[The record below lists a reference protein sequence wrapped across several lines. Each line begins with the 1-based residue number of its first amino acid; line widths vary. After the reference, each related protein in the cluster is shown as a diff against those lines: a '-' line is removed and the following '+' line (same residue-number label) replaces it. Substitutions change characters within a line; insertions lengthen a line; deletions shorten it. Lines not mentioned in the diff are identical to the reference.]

1 MVNYDRYFFK
11 MRRKIVKHIYLD
23 NAATTPMAPE
33 VIATMTEQMQ
43 ADFGNASS
51 THYFGRQAHTVLD
64 TSRHT
69 LAQSI
74 HAKDNEIILT
84 SGATESNN
92 TAILQTAKLRAN
104 EGKRI
109 ITTAIEHHSV
119 LKPMAYLESQGFDVV
134 YLPVNEQGVID
145 LNDLKAAL
153 TPETI
158 LVSIMM
164 GNNEVGSHM
173 PIHEIGELVRE
184 SNAWFHTDAT
194 QTYGLLDIDVQA
206 DNIDLLAVS
215 AHKINGPKQIG
226 FLYVNDAIHLPS
238 FVLGGE
244 QEKKRRA
251 GTENVPAVAG
261 FAKAVEL
268 LTPAVKADLQ
278 ARYAG
283 FRQQLLATLAANNI
297 DFALNAEGADQVG
310 HVVNLWIKGVSTYV
324 LQMNLDLAG
333 FAISGGS
340 ACTAGD
346 LEPSHVLIAMYGE
359 HSPRVAESIR
369 ISFGRET
376 TAEDVTAFAEALTKI
391 VKRNLA
397 KQAAKG

>member
-1 MVNYDRYFFK
+1 M
-11 MRRKIVKHIYLD
+11 KHIYLD

-74 HAKDNEIILT
+74 HAKDNELILT

-92 TAILQTAKLRAN
+92 TAILQTAKLRAK

-119 LKPMAYLESQGFDVV
+119 LKPMAYLETQGFDVI

-145 LNDLKAAL
+145 LADLKAAL

-173 PIHEIGELVRE
+173 PIHEIGELVRD

-251 GTENVPAVAG
+251 GTENIPAVAG

-268 LTPAVKADLQ
+268 LTPRSRQNTGSIYGFKQQVLETLKANSRLEVN
-278 ARYAG
+278 G
-283 FRQQLLATLAANNI
+283 GL
-297 DFALNAEGADQVG
+297 GADRVQ
-310 HVVNLWIKGVSTYV
+310 HVLNLWIK
-324 LQMNLDLAG
+324 
-333 FAISGGS
+333 
-340 ACTAGD
+340 
-346 LEPSHVLIAMYGE
+346 
-359 HSPRVAESIR
+359 
-369 ISFGRET
+369 
-376 TAEDVTAFAEALTKI
+376 AFRPMSYK
-391 VKRNLA
+391 
-397 KQAAKG
+397 

>member
-1 MVNYDRYFFK
+1 M
-11 MRRKIVKHIYLD
+11 KHIYLD
-23 NAATTPMAPE
+23 NAATTPMTPE

-74 HAKDNEIILT
+74 HAKDNELILT

-92 TAILQTAKLRAN
+92 TAILQTAKLRAK

-109 ITTAIEHHSV
+109 ITTAIEHRSV
-119 LKPMAYLESQGFDVV
+119 LKPMAYLETQGFDVV

-145 LNDLKAAL
+145 LADLKAAL

-173 PIHEIGELVRE
+173 PIHEIGELVRD

-283 FRQQLLATLAANNI
+283 FKQQLLADLKANDI

-359 HSPRVAESIR
+359 ASPRVAESIR
-369 ISFGRET
+369 ISFGHET
-376 TAEDVTAFAEALTKI
+376 TSEDVAAFAEALTKI

>member
-1 MVNYDRYFFK
+1 M
-11 MRRKIVKHIYLD
+11 KHIYLD

-283 FRQQLLATLAANNI
+283 FRQQLLATLAANDI

-369 ISFGRET
+369 ISFGHET

>member
-1 MVNYDRYFFK
+1 M
-11 MRRKIVKHIYLD
+11 KHIYLD

-92 TAILQTAKLRAN
+92 TAILQTAKLRAK

-226 FLYVNDAIHLPS
+226 FLYVNDAVHLPS

-268 LTPAVKADLQ
+268 LTPAVKADIQ

-283 FRQQLLATLAANNI
+283 FRQQLLATLAANDI

-359 HSPRVAESIR
+359 DSPRVAESIR
-369 ISFGRET
+369 ISFGHET
-376 TAEDVTAFAEALTKI
+376 TSEEVAAFAEALTKI

-397 KQAAKG
+397 KQVAKG

>member
-1 MVNYDRYFFK
+1 

-119 LKPMAYLESQGFDVV
+119 LKPMAYLETQGFDVI

-145 LNDLKAAL
+145 LADLKAAL

-173 PIHEIGELVRE
+173 PIHEIGELVRD

-283 FRQQLLATLAANNI
+283 FKQQLLADLKANDI

-359 HSPRVAESIR
+359 DSPRVAESIR
-369 ISFGRET
+369 ISFGHET
-376 TAEDVTAFAEALTKI
+376 TSEDVAAFAEALTKI

>member
-1 MVNYDRYFFK
+1 M
-11 MRRKIVKHIYLD
+11 KHIYLD

-64 TSRHT
+64 TGRHT

-74 HAKDNEIILT
+74 HAKDNELVLT

-92 TAILQTAKLRAN
+92 TAILQTAKLRAK

-119 LKPMAYLESQGFDVV
+119 LKPMAYLETQGFDVI

-145 LNDLKAAL
+145 LADLKAAL

-173 PIHEIGELVRE
+173 PIHEIGELVRD

-283 FRQQLLATLAANNI
+283 FKQQLLADLKANDI

-359 HSPRVAESIR
+359 DSPRVAESIR
-369 ISFGRET
+369 ISFGHET
-376 TAEDVTAFAEALTKI
+376 SSEDVAAFAEALTKI

>member
-1 MVNYDRYFFK
+1 

-23 NAATTPMAPE
+23 NAATTPMTPE

-74 HAKDNEIILT
+74 HAKDNELILT

-92 TAILQTAKLRAN
+92 TAILQTAKLRAK

-109 ITTAIEHHSV
+109 ITTAIEHRSV
-119 LKPMAYLESQGFDVV
+119 LKPMAYLETQGFDVV

-145 LNDLKAAL
+145 LADLKAAL

-173 PIHEIGELVRE
+173 PIHEIGELVRD

-283 FRQQLLATLAANNI
+283 FKQQLLADLKANDI

-359 HSPRVAESIR
+359 DSPRVAESIR
-369 ISFGRET
+369 ISFGHET
-376 TAEDVTAFAEALTKI
+376 TSEDVAAFAEALTKI

>member
-1 MVNYDRYFFK
+1 LE
-11 MRRKIVKHIYLD
+11 HIYLD

-33 VIATMTEQMQ
+33 VIQTMTDQMVN
-43 ADFGNASS
+43 DFGNASS

-64 TSRHT
+64 NSRHI

-74 HAKDNEIILT
+74 QAKDNEIILT

-92 TAILQTAKLRAN
+92 TAILKTAMQRAG
-104 EGKRI
+104 EGKRL

-119 LKPMAYLESQGFDVV
+119 LKPMAYLETQGFDVV
-134 YLPVNEQGVID
+134 YLPVNEQGVIN
-145 LNDLKAAL
+145 LADLKAAL
-153 TPETI
+153 TPDTI

-173 PIHEIGELVRE
+173 PIHEIGQLVHE

-194 QTYGLLDIDVQA
+194 QTYGILDIDVQA
-206 DNIDLLAVS
+206 DQIDFLSVS

-238 FVLGGE
+238 LLLGGE

-251 GTENVPAVAG
+251 GTENIPAVAG

-268 LTPAVKADLQ
+268 LTPAVKAEHQ
-278 ARYAG
+278 AQYTA
-283 FRQQLLATLAANNI
+283 FKQQVLETLKANQVAFEVNGG
-297 DFALNAEGADQVG
+297 LGADRVQ
-310 HVVNLWIKGVSTYV
+310 HVLNLWIKGVSTYV

-333 FAISGGS
+333 FAVSGGS

-346 LEPSHVLIAMYGE
+346 LEPSHVLIAMYGKE
-359 HSPRVAESIR
+359 SPRVAESVR
-369 ISFGRET
+369 ISFGKDT
-376 TAEDVTAFAEALTKI
+376 TAAQLDAFCATLTKI
-391 VKRNLA
+391 VEKNLA
-397 KQAAKG
+397 KQHAKD

>member
-1 MVNYDRYFFK
+1 MIDTFFK

-145 LNDLKAAL
+145 LNDLKAVL

-283 FRQQLLATLAANNI
+283 FRQQLLATLAANDI

-369 ISFGRET
+369 ISFGHET

>member
-1 MVNYDRYFFK
+1 

-33 VIATMTEQMQ
+33 VIATMTEQTQ

-74 HAKDNEIILT
+74 HAKDNELILT

-92 TAILQTAKLRAN
+92 TAILQTAKLRAK

-119 LKPMAYLESQGFDVV
+119 LKPMAYLETQGFDVI

-145 LNDLKAAL
+145 LADLKAAL

-173 PIHEIGELVRE
+173 PIHEIGELVRD

-283 FRQQLLATLAANNI
+283 FKQQLLADLKANDI

-310 HVVNLWIKGVSTYV
+310 HVVNLWIRGVSTYV

-333 FAISGGS
+333 FSISGGS

-359 HSPRVAESIR
+359 DSPRVAESIR
-369 ISFGRET
+369 ISFGHET
-376 TAEDVTAFAEALTKI
+376 SSEDVAAFAEALTKI

>member
-1 MVNYDRYFFK
+1 

-74 HAKDNEIILT
+74 HAKDNELILT

-92 TAILQTAKLRAN
+92 TAILQTAKLRAK
-104 EGKRI
+104 EGKQI

-119 LKPMAYLESQGFDVV
+119 LKPMAYLETQGFDVI

-145 LNDLKAAL
+145 LADLKAAL

-173 PIHEIGELVRE
+173 PIHEIGELVRD

-283 FRQQLLATLAANNI
+283 FKQQLLADLKANDI

-359 HSPRVAESIR
+359 DSPRVAESIR
-369 ISFGRET
+369 ISFGHET
-376 TAEDVTAFAEALTKI
+376 SSEDVAAFAEALTKI

>member
-1 MVNYDRYFFK
+1 M
-11 MRRKIVKHIYLD
+11 KHIYLD

-74 HAKDNEIILT
+74 HAKDNELILT

-92 TAILQTAKLRAN
+92 TAILQTAKLRAK

-119 LKPMAYLESQGFDVV
+119 LKPMAYLETQGFDVI

-145 LNDLKAAL
+145 LADLKAAL

-173 PIHEIGELVRE
+173 PIHEIGELVRD

-194 QTYGLLDIDVQA
+194 QTYGLLDIGVQA

-226 FLYVNDAIHLPS
+226 FLYVNDGIHLPS

-283 FRQQLLATLAANNI
+283 FKQQLLADLKANDI

-359 HSPRVAESIR
+359 ASPRVAESIR
-369 ISFGRET
+369 ISFGHET
-376 TAEDVTAFAEALTKI
+376 SSEDVAAFAEALTKI

>member
-1 MVNYDRYFFK
+1 ME
-11 MRRKIVKHIYLD
+11 HIYLD
-23 NAATTPMAPE
+23 NAATTPIAPE
-33 VIATMTEQMQ
+33 VIETMTTQMTQ
-43 ADFGNASS
+43 DFGNASS
-51 THYFGRQAHTVLD
+51 THFFGRQAHTVLD
-64 TSRHT
+64 TSRHI

-74 HAKDNEIILT
+74 NAKDNDIILT

-92 TAILQTAKLRAN
+92 MAILQTAQKRAN

-119 LKPMAYLESQGFDVV
+119 LKPMAYLESQGFDIV
-134 YLPVNEQGVID
+134 YLPVNAQGVIELAD
-145 LNDLKAAL
+145 LRAAL

-158 LVSIMM
+158 LVTIMM
-164 GNNEVGSHM
+164 GNNEIGSHM
-173 PIHEIGELVRE
+173 PIHEIGQLVHE

-194 QTYGLLDIDVQA
+194 QAYGLLDIDVQE
-206 DNIDLLAVS
+206 DQIDMLSVS

-238 FVLGGE
+238 FLMGGE

-251 GTENVPAVAG
+251 GTENIPAGAG

-268 LTPAVKADLQ
+268 LTPAVKAEHR

-283 FRQQLLATLAANNI
+283 FKQQVLETLQANGI
-297 DFALNAEGADQVG
+297 DFEVNGAGSDDMVG
-310 HVVNLWIKGVSTYV
+310 HVLNMWVKGVSTYV

-359 HSPRVAESIR
+359 DSPRVAESIR
-369 ISFGRET
+369 ISFGVET
-376 TAEDVTAFAEALTKI
+376 TEADVTAFCAALTKI
-391 VKRNLA
+391 VQKNLA
-397 KQAAKG
+397 KQAGKA

>member
-43 ADFGNASS
+43 VDFGNASS

-145 LNDLKAAL
+145 LNDLKATL

>member
-1 MVNYDRYFFK
+1 

-74 HAKDNEIILT
+74 HAKDNELILT

-92 TAILQTAKLRAN
+92 TAILQTAKLRAK

-119 LKPMAYLESQGFDVV
+119 LKPMAYLETQGFDVI

-145 LNDLKAAL
+145 LADLKAAL

-173 PIHEIGELVRE
+173 PIHEIGELVRD

-283 FRQQLLATLAANNI
+283 FKQQLLADLKANDI

-359 HSPRVAESIR
+359 DSPRVAESIR
-369 ISFGRET
+369 ISFGHET
-376 TAEDVTAFAEALTKI
+376 SSEDVAAFAEELTKI

>member
-1 MVNYDRYFFK
+1 

-74 HAKDNEIILT
+74 HAKDNELILT

-92 TAILQTAKLRAN
+92 TAILQTAKLRAK

-119 LKPMAYLESQGFDVV
+119 LKPMAYLETQGFDVV

-145 LNDLKAAL
+145 LADLKAAL

-173 PIHEIGELVRE
+173 PIHEIGELVRD

-194 QTYGLLDIDVQA
+194 QTYGLLDIGVQA

-268 LTPAVKADLQ
+268 LAPAVKADLQ

-283 FRQQLLATLAANNI
+283 FKQQLLADLKANDI

-359 HSPRVAESIR
+359 ASPRVAESIR
-369 ISFGRET
+369 ISFGHET
-376 TAEDVTAFAEALTKI
+376 SSEDVAAFAEALTKI

>member
-1 MVNYDRYFFK
+1 ME
-11 MRRKIVKHIYLD
+11 HIYLD
-23 NAATTPMAPE
+23 NAATTPIAPE
-33 VIATMTEQMQ
+33 VVQTMVDQMTN
-43 ADFGNASS
+43 DFGNASS
-51 THYFGRQAHTVLD
+51 THFFGRQAHTVLD
-64 TSRHT
+64 NSRHT

-74 HAKDNEIILT
+74 QAKDSEIIFT

-92 TAILQTAKLRAN
+92 TAILQTAKKRAN
-104 EGKRI
+104 EGKRL

-119 LKPMAYLESQGFDVV
+119 MRPMAYLESQGFDVI

-145 LNDLKAAL
+145 LADLKAAL

-173 PIHEIGELVRE
+173 PIHEIGQMVHA

-194 QTYGLLDIDVQA
+194 QTYGLLDIDVKA
-206 DNIDLLAVS
+206 DYIDFLSVS

-238 FVLGGE
+238 FILGGE

-251 GTENVPAVAG
+251 GTENIPAVAG

-268 LTPAVKADLQ
+268 LTPAVKVQHQ
-278 ARYAG
+278 AQYAA
-283 FRQQLLATLAANNI
+283 FKQQILNTLAANQIAFEVNGGVA
-297 DFALNAEGADQVG
+297 DDQVQ
-310 HVVNLWIKGVSTYV
+310 HVLNLWIKGVSTYV

-359 HSPRVAESIR
+359 NSPRVAESIR
-369 ISFGRET
+369 ISFGRDT
-376 TAEDVTAFAEALTKI
+376 TADQLAAFCATLTKI
-391 VKRNLA
+391 VTKNLA
-397 KQAAKG
+397 KQHAQD

>member
-1 MVNYDRYFFK
+1 MIDTFFK

-283 FRQQLLATLAANNI
+283 FRQQLLATLAANDI

-369 ISFGRET
+369 ISFGHET